1 MNNVCVSVRW
11 RSRRG
16 STCVASPMASV
27 SNLPSST
34 LRAWWVRCCRSWW
47 RPVGSNC
54 TGSWWNTR
62 SRGFQT
68 STCRSSTSGT
78 SPLPPSTRWR
88 PREPQTIATCCREK
102 TSGTRRRHGYSP
114 TNSPGTATTF
124 RQSGRRTCTCGSTA
138 YSTSSVA
145 NGWRLSTKS
154 LMLDNTRM
162 KTVLGVKPR
171 SINTTLIDMGY
182 SLIDTELVKK
192 PINYTARASGE
203 FV

>member
-1 MNNVCVSVRW
+1 MNSVCVSLRW

-68 STCRSSTSGT
+68 STCQLSTSGT
-78 SPLPPSTRWR
+78 SPLPSSTRWR
-88 PREPQTIATCCREK
+88 PREPKTIATCFREK
-102 TSGTRRRHGYSP
+102 TSGTRRRHRYSP
-114 TNSPGTATTF
+114 TNSPGSATTF
-124 RQSGRRTCTCGSTA
+124 RQNERRTCTCGSTA
-138 YSTSSVA
+138 CLTSSVA
-145 NGWRLSTKS
+145 NGCRSSTKS
-154 LMLDNTRM
+154 L
-162 KTVLGVKPR
+162 
-171 SINTTLIDMGY
+171 
-182 SLIDTELVKK
+182 SLITPVWRPFSAWIRAPSTRQSSTWATVWSTLEWWRSRSTTPHVHLV
-192 PINYTARASGE
+192 SL
-203 FV
+203 V